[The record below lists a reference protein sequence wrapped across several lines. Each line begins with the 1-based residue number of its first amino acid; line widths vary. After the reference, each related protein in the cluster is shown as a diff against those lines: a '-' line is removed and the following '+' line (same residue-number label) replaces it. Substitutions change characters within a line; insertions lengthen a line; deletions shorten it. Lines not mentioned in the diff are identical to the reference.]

1 MHRGNTKARPS
12 LPGMLLIIQLQL
24 SSSISSSAVTTASV
38 PGLAQS
44 SAGQSASVVLG
55 ITLLWQLLLTFV
67 LLKRSL
73 FVTSSQPSSHLLR
86 TPCCPQL
93 VFLSSVFF
101 LTDASNSSS
110 VLLFIEFH
118 WGLVGSAEQVARLH
132 QEPNIGTVQFTTCT
146 ACVLFRFHAKCLF
159 TFGCLLIAIAV
170 VWKSWLMEVKWL
182 DKEVQEQSRAEEGAG
197 RAEEGAGEGWGEK
210 KGGLT
215 PKHCHSPLTKYAF
228 TWGVTRALIS
238 ETDSNKNG
246 QCCCSVSFAFC
257 TFEIYT
263 IFKC

>member
-197 RAEEGAGEGWGEK
+197 KGRGGSRGGLRREEGWSDSKA
-210 KGGLT
+210 LPFT
-215 PKHCHSPLTKYAF
+215 PDQICLHLGCDP
-228 TWGVTRALIS
+228 
-238 ETDSNKNG
+238 
-246 QCCCSVSFAFC
+246 SVDFRNWFQ
-257 TFEIYT
+257 
-263 IFKC
+263 